1 MRYWWVNQN
10 QTYKFEVPAGFL
22 WSPKTRA
29 DGGRNYFYM
38 TMEEVRPG
46 DLVFSYCDTYI
57 KAIGVVQ
64 RPAVTA
70 PKPDFRTAGS
80 NWSDEG
86 WYVEVEFSELE
97 NPIKPK
103 DFMTQIRPLLADK
116 YAPLQ
121 ENGDG
126 LQGIYL
132 TEISSAFGELLVL
145 LSKADL
151 PAIQHELAPLP
162 EDESEYEINLEIEV
176 RKLEGDLD
184 KIELTK
190 SRRGQGIFKANLRL
204 VENHCRI
211 TGVSNIKHLR
221 ASHIKPWSVSDNN
234 EKLDG
239 YNGLLLSPHVDHLFD
254 RGFISFKDSGD
265 ILVSKELNP
274 KVLEQWSLHSSQN
287 VGEFRAAQCQ
297 YLDYHREVVYQS

>member
-29 DGGRNYFYM
+29 DGGRNHFYM

-80 NWSDEG
+80 NWADVG
-86 WYVEVEFSELE
+86 WYAEVEFAELE

-103 DFMTQIRPLLADK
+103 DFMNQIRPLLADK

-121 ENGDG
+121 ENGNG

-132 TEISSAFGELLVL
+132 TEISADFGELLIL
-145 LSKADL
+145 LSQADL
-151 PAIQHELAPLP
+151 PTIQQELAPLA
-162 EDESEYEINLEIEV
+162 EGESEYEINLEIEA
-176 RKLEGDLD
+176 RKLIGDPV

-204 VENHCRI
+204 VEHRCRI

-221 ASHIKPWSVSDNN
+221 ASHIKPWAASDNY
-234 EKLDG
+234 EKIDG

-254 RGFISFKDSGD
+254 RGFISFKDSGVL
-265 ILVSKELNP
+265 LVSKELNP
-274 KVLEQWSLHSSQN
+274 KVLEQWSILGSQN

-297 YLDYHREVVYQS
+297 YLDYHRQVIFQS